1 MTQEQTL
8 DAFPFLRAVPRESR
22 DGFFLKAVPK
32 HLDHKEVLVRDG
44 NECAYLPFVLKGVLR
59 VYKTSETG
67 RALTLYRIERGE
79 SCVLTAT
86 CIFNGGG
93 FPAVAEAEG
102 ATDVLLTPAVL
113 MVRLVE
119 QYPEW
124 RRYVFGLYARR
135 LDAVLTLVEEVA
147 FHHVDARLAAY
158 LLKASEGARGIVN
171 RTHGEIASELGT
183 SREVVSRILSD
194 FEAEGL
200 IAISRGRIGILQ
212 SEELEQKRGISPL
225 V

>member
-1 MTQEQTL
+1 
-8 DAFPFLRAVPRESR
+8 
-22 DGFFLKAVPK
+22 
-32 HLDHKEVLVRDG
+32 VRDG

-158 LLKASEGARGIVN
+158 LLKASGGARGIVN